1 MQNPNFSKIDFSHL
15 LVSIGGGMSVQKTVA
30 QEWQSLTGSPIIEGY
45 GLSETS
51 PVACCNLATLD
62 VFSGHVGLPLPST
75 EVSIRNDQNE
85 DVGLDHIGEICIK
98 GPQLMPGYW
107 QREEETRLAMT
118 PDGFFKTGDLGIMDQ
133 GGFVKIIDRKKD
145 MILVSG
151 FNVYPNEIEE
161 VISQMPR
168 VLECAAIGV
177 PSSDTGEAVKVF
189 IVKKDPALTE
199 KEVKDY
205 CVTMLTNYKR
215 PKQIVF
221 VSTLPKS
228 NVGKI
233 LRKNLRETQ

>member
-1 MQNPNFSKIDFSHL
+1 
-15 LVSIGGGMSVQKTVA
+15 
-30 QEWQSLTGSPIIEGY
+30 
-45 GLSETS
+45 
-51 PVACCNLATLD
+51 
-62 VFSGHVGLPLPST
+62 
-75 EVSIRNDQNE
+75 VSIRNDQNE
-85 DVGLDHIGEICIK
+85 DVGLDLIGEICIK
-98 GPQLMPGYW
+98 GPQVMAGYW

-161 VISQMPR
+161 VISQMPQ

-177 PSSDTGEAVKVF
+177 PSADTGEAVKVF

-199 KEVKDY
+199 KDVKDY
-205 CVTMLTNYKR
+205 CASMLTNYKR

-233 LRKNLRETQ
+233 LRKNLREAQ